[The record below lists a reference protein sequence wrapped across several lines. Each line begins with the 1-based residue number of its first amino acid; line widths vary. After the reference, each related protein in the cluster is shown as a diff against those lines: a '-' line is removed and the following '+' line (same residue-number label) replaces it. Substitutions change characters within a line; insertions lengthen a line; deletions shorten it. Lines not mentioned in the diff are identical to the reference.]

1 MTQDVYLKELVT
13 EVGLAI
19 RRPEEMV
26 LRWRDADGSTGSSL
40 IGVLLLNA
48 IFGLAAYGLNMQIHN
63 GAWAMGLAAVL
74 TPLAAGGA
82 WAMALPALYIFKS
95 VWGSKLNVY
104 ATVLAASVT
113 VCFGAWAMLASVPI
127 NWFFSLALPF
137 PSIRLLTNLV
147 IFTGVGVCMA
157 DVFLRVFHAL
167 EPERSS
173 FSGFWWLGLLAV
185 IGMELFSLVGI
196 FAF

>member
-1 MTQDVYLKELVT
+1 MKQEVNLKELVA

-19 RRPEEMV
+19 RRPEQLV
-26 LRWRDADGSTGSSL
+26 LRWRDADGSTSISL
-40 IGVLLLNA
+40 IGILLLNA
-48 IFGLAAYGLNMQIHN
+48 VFGLAAYGLTMQIHN
-63 GAWAMGLAAVL
+63 GALAMGWAAVL

-82 WAMALPALYIFKS
+82 WMIALPALYIFKS
-95 VWGSKLNVY
+95 ASGSKLNVY
-104 ATVLAASVT
+104 ATILAASVT

-127 NWFFSLALPF
+127 NWFFSLSLPF
-137 PSIRLLTNLV
+137 PTIRLLTNLV
-147 IFTGVGVCMA
+147 IFTGVGVYMS

-173 FSGFWWLGLLAV
+173 FSGFWWLGLHAV
-185 IGMELFSLVGI
+185 IGRELFSLFGI

>member
-1 MTQDVYLKELVT
+1 MKHDVQLKELVT

-19 RRPEEMV
+19 RRPEELV
-26 LRWRDADGSTGSSL
+26 LRWRDSEGSPGFSL

-48 IFGLAAYGLNMQIHN
+48 IFGLAAYGLTMQIHN
-63 GAWAMGLAAVL
+63 GALAMGRAAVL
-74 TPLAAGGA
+74 TPLAAGA
-82 WAMALPALYIFKS
+82 SWMLALPALYIFKS
-95 VWGSKLNVY
+95 AGGSKLNVY
-104 ATVLAASVT
+104 ATILAASVT

-137 PSIRLLTNLV
+137 STIRLLTNV
-147 IFTGVGVCMA
+147 IIFAGVGVCMA

-173 FSGFWWLGLLAV
+173 SSGFWWLGLHAV
-185 IGMELFSLVGI
+185 IGIELFSLFGI

>member
-1 MTQDVYLKELVT
+1 MKQKVRLKELVT

-19 RRPEEMV
+19 RRPEELV
-26 LRWRDADGSTGSSL
+26 LRWCDTEDSTGFSL

-48 IFGLAAYGLNMQIHN
+48 IFGLAAYGLTMQIHN
-63 GAWAMGLAAVL
+63 GALAMGRAAVL

-82 WAMALPALYIFKS
+82 WMLALPALYIFKS
-95 VWGSKLNVY
+95 AWGSKLNVY
-104 ATVLAASVT
+104 ATILAASVT

-137 PSIRLLTNLV
+137 SLPRLLTNVV
-147 IFTGVGVCMA
+147 IFTGVGICMA

-173 FSGFWWLGLLAV
+173 FSGFWWLGLHAV
-185 IGMELFSLVGI
+185 IGIELFSLFGI